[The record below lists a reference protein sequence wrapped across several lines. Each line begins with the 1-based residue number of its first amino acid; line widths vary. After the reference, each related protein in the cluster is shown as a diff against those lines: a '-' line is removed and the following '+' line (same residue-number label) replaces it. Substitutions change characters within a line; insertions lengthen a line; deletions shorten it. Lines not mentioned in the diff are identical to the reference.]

1 MIQTLSAKINFI
13 WASVQFS
20 CSVVSDSLRPHR
32 REHARPPC
40 ANFWS
45 LLKLMSIESVM
56 PPNHLILCLPFSSCL
71 QSLPASRSFQMSWCG
86 SRGCVAWER
95 LWGDTPCPRAPSK
108 TVGAGVEAAWSGV
121 AGERLCGDTPHPRS
135 KATPQQDGRRGK
147 TAFRIKPPTG
157 QKRSEGSNKPVRTR
171 TQRLHRDWD
180 RTVLGLKIKVT
191 NMPNKNLLSWNWV
204 IYLK

>member
-95 LWGDTPCPRAPSK
+95 LQGENPCPRAEK
-108 TVGAGVEAAWSGV
+108 
-121 AGERLCGDTPHPRS
+121 
-135 KATPQQDGRRGK
+135 PQQDGRRWSGGCVERRGWRAALRGHPTPEIK
-147 TAFRIKPPTG
+147 GDTPARRQERQNRI
-157 QKRSEGSNKPVRTR
+157 
-171 TQRLHRDWD
+171 
-180 RTVLGLKIKVT
+180 
-191 NMPNKNLLSWNWV
+191 
-204 IYLK
+204 